1 MRFDRH
7 GPEGPQR
14 GRRFG
19 PHALAMVAR
28 MNAAGFRGGF
38 GAGFGAG
45 FADDDGMGGFGRG
58 PFGRGRRGRM
68 FGQGELRLLLLHLLG
83 EEAGDGP
90 RHGYELIK
98 AIGELTGGHYAPSP
112 GVVYPTLSLLLDE
125 DAIREAGGEGSRKAF
140 VLTEAGRAELGHRAG
155 EVAAIVERLKAQA
168 EQRGREASPPVM
180 RAMTNLK
187 MALRN
192 RTAAG
197 LAPDTAH
204 HIADILD
211 EAARRIE
218 RL

>member
-1 MRFDRH
+1 MGH
-7 GPEGPQR
+7 GR

-19 PHALAMVAR
+19 PAARAALGQLGASRFGADFSGE
-28 MNAAGFRGGF
+28 AGF
-38 GAGFGAG
+38 
-45 FADDDGMGGFGRG
+45 DGGGFGRGPFGGGG

-68 FGQGELRLLLLHLLG
+68 FGQGELRLLLLHLL
-83 EEAGDGP
+83 AATP

-125 DAIREAGGEGSRKAF
+125 GVIVEAPGENGGEGARKAF
-140 VLTEAGRAELGHRAG
+140 ALSAAGRTEVAGRADEA
-155 EVAAIVERLKAQA
+155 AAIVARLEALA

-187 MALRN
+187 MALRQ
-192 RTAAG
+192 RAATG
-197 LAPDTAH
+197 LPAETAH
-204 HIADILD
+204 QIADILD